1 MTNENQATES
11 EVYTALQPDVRK
23 IGLAD
28 LRDALSKGV
37 ADFEAMPTHLV
48 FLCII
53 YPILTLLMARVAGG
67 YDVLPLVFP
76 LLAGFTLIGP
86 LAACGMYELSKRR
99 ERGEDISRWHA
110 FNIRKS
116 PAKMSIASLGIVQLA
131 VYLVWLGVAN
141 VIYNQVFGDFVPTSV
156 GEFIGRVFGT
166 ETGRTLIVVGSGV
179 GFIFAAV
186 VLSVSAISFPLVLDR
201 DVGAVSAAFTSI
213 RVTLANPIIMAI
225 WGLIVAV
232 TLALGALPL
241 FFGLAVVMPVLGHA
255 TWHLYRK
262 VVQW

>member
-1 MTNENQATES
+1 
-11 EVYTALQPDVRK
+11 
-23 IGLAD
+23 
-28 LRDALSKGV
+28 
-37 ADFEAMPTHLV
+37 
-48 FLCII
+48 
-53 YPILTLLMARVAGG
+53 
-67 YDVLPLVFP
+67 
-76 LLAGFTLIGP
+76 
-86 LAACGMYELSKRR
+86 MYELSKRR

-110 FNIRKS
+110 FNIRNS
-116 PAKMSIASLGIVQLA
+116 PAKMSIASLGILQLA

-141 VIYNQVFGDFVPTSV
+141 TIYKQLFGDFVPASV
-156 GEFIGRVFGT
+156 GDFISHIFGT
-166 ETGRTLIVVGSGV
+166 GPGWALIIIGSGA

-213 RVTLANPIIMAI
+213 RVSLANPITMAI

-232 TLALGALPL
+232 ALGIGAMPL

-262 VVQW
+262 VVIW

>member
-1 MTNENQATES
+1 MTDENQITES
-11 EVYTALQPDVRK
+11 AVYTAVQPEIRK
-23 IGLAD
+23 IGIAD
-28 LRDALSKGV
+28 LRDALTKGI

-99 ERGEDISRWHA
+99 ERGMDISRWHA
-110 FNIRKS
+110 FDIRKS

-141 VIYNQVFGDFVPTSV
+141 TIYKQIFGDFVPASV
-156 GEFIGRVFGT
+156 NDFISQIFGT
-166 ETGRTLIVVGSGV
+166 GAGWTLIVIGSGA
-179 GFIFAAV
+179 GFVFAAV

-201 DVGAVSAAFTSI
+201 DVGAVSAAFTSV

-225 WGLIVAV
+225 WGFIVAIA
-232 TLALGALPL
+232 LFLGAIPL

-262 VVQW
+262 AVVW

>member
-1 MTNENQATES
+1 MTDENQATET
-11 EVYTALQPDVRK
+11 ELYTAAQPEIRK
-23 IGLAD
+23 IGIAD
-28 LRDALSKGV
+28 LKDALAKGI
-37 ADFEAMPTHLV
+37 ADFEAMPTHLI
-48 FLCII
+48 FLCLI
-53 YPILTLLMARVAGG
+53 YPILTLMMARVAGG
-67 YDVLPLVFP
+67 YEVLPLVFP

-86 LAACGMYELSKRR
+86 LVACGMYELSKRR

-116 PAKMSIASLGIVQLA
+116 PAKMSVASLGILQLA

-141 VIYNQVFGDFVPTSV
+141 TIYKQLFGDFVPTSV
-156 GEFIGRVFGT
+156 GDFINHIFGT
-166 ETGRTLIVVGSGV
+166 GPGWALIIIGSGA

-213 RVTLANPIIMAI
+213 RVSLANPITMAI

-232 TLALGALPL
+232 ALGIGAMPL

-262 VVQW
+262 VVIW

>member
-1 MTNENQATES
+1 MTDENQATETQD
-11 EVYTALQPDVRK
+11 YTAVLPEVRK
-23 IGLAD
+23 IGVAD
-28 LRDALSKGV
+28 LKDALAKGI

-99 ERGEDISRWHA
+99 ERGQDTSRWHA
-110 FNIRKS
+110 FDVRKS
-116 PAKMSIASLGIVQLA
+116 PAKMSVASLGVAQLA
-131 VYLVWLGVAN
+131 IYLAWVGVAN
-141 VIYNQVFGDFVPTSV
+141 LIYTQIFGDFVPESV
-156 GEFIGRVFGT
+156 NDFIGQIFGT
-166 ETGRTLIVVGSGV
+166 REGWTLIIVGSGV

-213 RVTLANPIIMAI
+213 RVTLANPITMGL

-232 TLALGALPL
+232 ALVLGAMPL